1 MQKDRSRT
9 GHNSRPR
16 TLAHVSDLHLGRGP
30 EDEAN
35 AVQLCRSLV
44 GLGVDHVV
52 VTGDVTH
59 RGRRRELALYERAF
73 APLLAAGRVT
83 LVPGNHD
90 RLGDDLEQD
99 MMPGARVQVAEAD
112 GLHIVRVNSTGP
124 HNRSWIAG
132 HGALDHADLDAIE
145 AAVDE
150 APAGRLVVIAL
161 HHHVLPL
168 PEDHA
173 VERLSS
179 LLGWPFAAELPRGR
193 ELLGRLRGRCGLV
206 LHGHRHAPR
215 GVRLEDPQGAVAVYN
230 AGSSTKL
237 GAVRV
242 FEHAAG
248 TLLAEPWWLD
258 ASTTVAR
265 TSDAADWADGLE
277 AQPESAQAAG

>member
-1 MQKDRSRT
+1 
-9 GHNSRPR
+9 
-16 TLAHVSDLHLGRGP
+16 LAHVSDLHLGRGP
-30 EDEAN
+30 EDEAG
-35 AVQLCRSLV
+35 AAQLCRSL
-44 GLGVDHVV
+44 LDIGVDHVV

-90 RLGDDLEQD
+90 RLGDDLELD
-99 MMPGARVQVAEAD
+99 MMPGPRVQVVDAD
-112 GLHIVRVNSTGP
+112 GLHIIRVNSTGA

-132 HGALDHADLDAIE
+132 HGVLDEADLDAVE
-145 AAVDE
+145 AALDA
-150 APAGRLVVIAL
+150 APAGRLVVMAL
-161 HHHVLPL
+161 HHHLLPL

-179 LLGWPFAAELPRGR
+179 LFGWPFAAEIARGR

-215 GVRLEDPQGAVAVYN
+215 GVRLQDPAGDVAVYN

-242 FEHAAG
+242 FDHAEG
-248 TLLAEPWWLD
+248 LVLREPWWLE
-258 ASTTVAR
+258 AAAMR
-265 TSDAADWADGLE
+265 AADALSSWVGGLE